1 MRVYTASLAENIN
14 WRRFHPMQLKM
25 RPFGPIAVAL
35 IVAMLFQV
43 SVPSPAQ
50 SHVVTPADLQKEIV
64 TASQTRQQNIDTVR
78 EFLSTPTAEKA
89 MKSAK
94 IDPREVKTAVATLDD
109 QELARIAAR
118 THKAQADFAAGSLGE
133 RDLLL
138 IVIAIAALILIIV
151 AVR

>member
-1 MRVYTASLAENIN
+1 
-14 WRRFHPMQLKM
+14 MQLKM
-25 RPFGPIAVAL
+25 RPFGPVAVAL
-35 IVAMLFQV
+35 IVTMVFQLSV
-43 SVPSPAQ
+43 SSPAQ
-50 SHVVTPADLQKEIV
+50 NHVVSPADLQKEIV

-78 EFLSTPTAEKA
+78 GFLSTPSAERA

-118 THKAQADFAAGSLGE
+118 AHKAQSDFAAGTLGE

-138 IVIAIAALILIIV
+138 IIVAIAALILIIV

>member
-1 MRVYTASLAENIN
+1 
-14 WRRFHPMQLKM
+14 MQLKM
-25 RPFGPIAVAL
+25 RPFGPVAITL
-35 IVAMLFQV
+35 ILTMIFQV
-43 SVPSPAQ
+43 SSPLPAQ

-64 TASQTRQQNIDTVR
+64 TASQTRQHNIDTVR
-78 EFLSTPTAEKA
+78 QFLSTPSAEKA
-89 MKSAK
+89 MKTAK

-118 THKAQADFAAGSLGE
+118 ADKAQSDFAAGALGE

-138 IVIAIAALILIIV
+138 IIIAIAALILIIV